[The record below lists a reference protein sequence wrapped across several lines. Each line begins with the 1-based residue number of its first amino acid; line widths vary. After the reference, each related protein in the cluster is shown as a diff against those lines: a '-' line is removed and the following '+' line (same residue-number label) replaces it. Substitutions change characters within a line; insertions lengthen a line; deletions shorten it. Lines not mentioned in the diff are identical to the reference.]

1 MFDGINQIESL
12 DFDDMEQFVNAF
24 MVFTNAQ
31 VDEEEMDNIK
41 QLGAINIKST
51 ENKKASVALLQNR
64 LNATDTQVFYT
75 RLLTSLFQILG
86 VPMATDSGSLITGDT
101 GKAKLTGQGY
111 TSAGIR
117 AKTDETMFK
126 MCDFNS
132 LKVLLKICKANKK
145 SQIRNLKASE
155 VDSKMNRDMSDNLL
169 VKAQG
174 LMNLLQSGI
183 PKQYALPV
191 INLFSD
197 SNAVVQAMEKEEA
210 KKQEIAQ
217 DIQNNQ
223 NRIQQQNN
231 QIKNIVEKENQ
242 EQ

>member
-1 MFDGINQIESL
+1 
-12 DFDDMEQFVNAF
+12 
-24 MVFTNAQ
+24 
-31 VDEEEMDNIK
+31 
-41 QLGAINIKST
+41 
-51 ENKKASVALLQNR
+51 
-64 LNATDTQVFYT
+64 
-75 RLLTSLFQILG
+75 
-86 VPMATDSGSLITGDT
+86 MATDSGSVTSGDT
-101 GKAKLTGQGY
+101 GKAKMTGQGY

-145 SQIRNLKASE
+145 SQIKNLKASE

-197 SNAVVQAMEKEEA
+197 SNAVVQAMEKEET
-210 KKQEIAQ
+210 KKQEIVQ
-217 DIQNNQ
+217 DNQNN
-223 NRIQQQNN
+223 IQQQNN
-231 QIKNIVEKENQ
+231 QIKDVEEKENQ